1 MWVLFLVLAIVGLII
16 AVLLF
21 VIATEGRY
29 FGKSLMRWG
38 YSRRSVSFEV
48 RDDWKL
54 WEYLIKRLEVNAA
67 EEILDLG
74 TQTGHLPRLVARQR
88 WFQGRVIGIDW
99 SEEMIQEAQR
109 QSRLEGT
116 ESKVEFLCRDV
127 QRLLPFDDST
137 FTLVTVVT
145 GLLNGLKS
153 PSTLFQEIH
162 RVLKPKGRIAFRFAP
177 QPLRYTPIRNAN
189 WFAQRLESLGFK
201 HTETLAWT
209 PMYKV
214 IVFELPEKENDDR

>member
-1 MWVLFLVLAIVGLII
+1 MWVLFLALAIIGIII
-16 AVLLF
+16 AVLIF
-21 VIATEGRY
+21 IIATEGRY
-29 FGKSLMRWG
+29 FGKGLMRWG
-38 YSRRSVSFEV
+38 YNRRSVSFEV

-54 WEYLIKRLEVNAA
+54 WEHLIKRLNIDPT

-88 WFQGRVIGIDW
+88 WFRGRVVGIDW

-109 QSRLEGT
+109 QTRLEGT
-116 ESKVEFLCRDV
+116 ESKVEFLCQDV
-127 QRLLPFDDST
+127 QRPLSFDDST

-153 PSTLFQEIH
+153 PNTLFQEIH

-177 QPLRYTPIRNAN
+177 QPLGYTPIRNVN
-189 WFAQRLESLGFK
+189 WFAKRLEPLGFT
-201 HTETLAWT
+201 HTETLPWT
-209 PMYKV
+209 PMHKV
-214 IVFELPEKENDDR
+214 IVFELSEQK